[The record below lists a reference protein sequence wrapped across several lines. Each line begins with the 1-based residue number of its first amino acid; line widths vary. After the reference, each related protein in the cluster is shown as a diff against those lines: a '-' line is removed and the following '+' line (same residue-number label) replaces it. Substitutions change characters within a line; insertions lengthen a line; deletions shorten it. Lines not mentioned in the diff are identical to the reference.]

1 MLAPAAGTFGGG
13 FRALSQQRRR
23 RNLHLLDGRK
33 AQKSSVCG
41 ELRGVRHSRMN
52 VPDFSDGVTANMGL
66 IAQWHAPCA
75 ALPASQRSVTM
86 GYEFRDRIAHQL
98 AAAWHAYSACGTT

>member
-13 FRALSQQRRR
+13 FRALPQQRRR

-41 ELRGVRHSRMN
+41 ELRGVRHSYIN
-52 VPDFSDGVTANMGL
+52 VPDFSDGVTVNMGL
-66 IAQWHAPCA
+66 IIPLRS
-75 ALPASQRSVTM
+75 ALRRVA
-86 GYEFRDRIAHQL
+86 GL
-98 AAAWHAYSACGTT
+98 SALCHYGL